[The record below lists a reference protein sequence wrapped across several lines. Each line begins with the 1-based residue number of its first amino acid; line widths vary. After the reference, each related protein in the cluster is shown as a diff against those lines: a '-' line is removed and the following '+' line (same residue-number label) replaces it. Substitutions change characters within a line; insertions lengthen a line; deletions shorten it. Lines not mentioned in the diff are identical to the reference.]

1 MRFPKKAI
9 FFQRGAEMARK
20 ILMISAMVLFLE
32 SLLFVIIS
40 AYKGQMV
47 LVLIG
52 LVIVLAMI
60 VISSVKWSR
69 INESG
74 DKERALSEMQI

>member
-1 MRFPKKAI
+1 
-9 FFQRGAEMARK
+9 MARK